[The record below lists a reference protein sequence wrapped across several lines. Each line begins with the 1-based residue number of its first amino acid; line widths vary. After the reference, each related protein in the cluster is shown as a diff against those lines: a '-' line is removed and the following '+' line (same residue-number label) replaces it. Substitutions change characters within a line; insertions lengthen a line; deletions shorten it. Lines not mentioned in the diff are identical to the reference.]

1 MLLSPSCIV
10 GVLGREEGEGP
21 VWRSRAWWLFVAL
34 LAAAITAVII
44 IAFVTSTPSMSYGG
58 GAPLPPGAT
67 RPAAPYPSPHGSQSP
82 VVLHP
87 ANG

>member
-1 MLLSPSCIV
+1 M
-10 GVLGREEGEGP
+10 
-21 VWRSRAWWLFVAL
+21 WRSKAWWTFVAL
-34 LAAAITAVII
+34 LAVAI
-44 IAFVTSTPSMSYGG
+44 IAVVVVALVTSSPSKSFGG
-58 GAPLPPGAT
+58 SAPLPAGAT